1 MLQKYRAVQAIPI
14 GGWSMRSRKS
24 TAGAAAG
31 ALAKTIE
38 NAPPHL
44 HQPQLCF
51 EGESLTRFLK
61 SIRREIESARASDAT
76 LPLKFWIKQQFAV
89 GVNEVT
95 RAIERM
101 PPSCGAKISSEEH
114 IPMNRD
120 NSKVPHVCLQAI
132 LLASD
137 CNPRWLT
144 KHLPALAASRNVPL
158 IFIKDKKEGS
168 LRLGEVIKLKTAI
181 AIGIKAKGNAVNEL
195 IKEFLGVGDK
205 IVSIET

>member
-1 MLQKYRAVQAIPI
+1 
-14 GGWSMRSRKS
+14 MRSRKS

-31 ALAKTIE
+31 VFSKTID
-38 NAPPHL
+38 NPTPVL

-61 SIRREIESARASDAT
+61 SI
-76 LPLKFWIKQQFAV
+76 L

-95 RAIERM
+95 RALERM

-114 IPMNRD
+114 IPTNHD
-120 NSKVPHVCLQAI
+120 NSEVAHVCLQAI

-168 LRLGEVIKLKTAI
+168 LRLGELIKLKTAI
-181 AIGIKAKGNAVNEL
+181 AIGIKAKGNAVNDL
-195 IKEFLGVGDK
+195 IKEVIGAGDK

>member
-1 MLQKYRAVQAIPI
+1 MMLQKYRAVQAIPI

-38 NAPPHL
+38 NTPPHL
-44 HQPQLCF
+44 HQPQL
-51 EGESLTRFLK
+51 
-61 SIRREIESARASDAT
+61 EIESARASDAT

-101 PPSCGAKISSEEH
+101 PPSYGAKISSEEH